1 MGARSRIAA
10 LVVVASALAACGQS
24 TTSTT
29 SKASTSSGPKSTAS
43 VPVSAG
49 ALSMGPLQPNGEV
62 AVLAGT
68 SNSKGVFFYDL
79 ASGKEVGSFSVSNL
93 ATAVTELPS
102 GVVAVGLG
110 NSRVGAVDLD
120 TTSGQQLASIPVA
133 APVRGL
139 ALGTNGN
146 SIDVLVGTSTTRAVV
161 VLDVTTRLAT
171 TTIPVSAN
179 TVAIAPSTSGTELYG
194 LDANGFVDV
203 YAMTT
208 GQKIGTFPVG
218 HSGIDLVA
226 SPDGSAL
233 YVLKGV
239 GGIRNVAVVNLATEG
254 DVRALPAPADSVAI
268 ETDLSGTHLLELV
281 GGSAA
286 NIQEWPVS

>member
-1 MGARSRIAA
+1 MGVRSRIAA
-10 LVVVASALAACGQS
+10 LVVVASALPACGQS

-29 SKASTSSGPKSTAS
+29 SKASTSSGPKPTAI
-43 VPVSAG
+43 VPVSEG
-49 ALSMGPLQPNGEV
+49 ALSMGPLQPNSEV

-68 SNSKGVFFYDL
+68 SSSKGVFFYDL

-102 GVVAVGLG
+102 GMVAVGLG
-110 NSRVGAVDLD
+110 NSRVGAVDRD

-146 SIDVLVGTSTTRAVV
+146 SIDVLVGTSMTRAVV

-179 TVAIAPSTSGTELYG
+179 TVAIAPSTSGTEFYG
-194 LDANGFVDV
+194 LDVNGFVGV

-218 HSGIDLVA
+218 HSGIDVVA

-233 YVLKGV
+233 YVLKGW
-239 GGIRNVAVVNLATEG
+239 GEFATL
-254 DVRALPAPADSVAI
+254 RS
-268 ETDLSGTHLLELV
+268 
-281 GGSAA
+281 
-286 NIQEWPVS
+286 